1 MKLFKIA
8 PTSKYNSPEIIPI
21 LGDLNNILNT
31 LASHINTSIF
41 GCFWVLLHSQGNHAT
56 AATRFRHSG
65 WRAAHLLWLCDTV
78 AQQLLTADMKRSTH
92 PILTQ
97 LNLEC
102 YSRISFYSCF
112 SHCSTRI
119 GVFILSLTLFVLT
132 PSDVSHLF
140 PQKLDH
146 SEHIYFT
153 RLLSLLSFLFVCKPQ
168 KPLKLL
174 LISLFS
180 LGLCLFL
187 EN

>member
-102 YSRISFYSCF
+102 YSRISFYFCF

-132 PSDVSHLF
+132 YTFWRFSPLPSEARSLWAYI
-140 PQKLDH
+140 LH
-146 SEHIYFT
+146 SIAFFT
-153 RLLSLLSFLFVCKPQ
+153 F
-168 KPLKLL
+168 
-174 LISLFS
+174 FS
-180 LGLCLFL
+180 LCMQASKAP
-187 EN
+187 